1 MAVEQKEF
9 ITDLDTILRQV
20 RDVLISKNRKYG
32 DSALTP
38 VRVFS
43 DADNVAQINVRMDD
57 KLSRMANQQADDDK
71 DAELDLLGYML
82 LKRIALLRKARNP

>member
-57 KLSRMANQQADDDK
+57 KLSRMANQQADDDE

>member
-32 DSALTP
+32 DAALTP
-38 VRVFS
+38 IRVFS

-57 KLSRMANQQADDDK
+57 KLSRMANQ
-71 DAELDLLGYML
+71 LSL
-82 LKRIALLRKARNP
+82 IHI